1 MVFAQEVEHFLGLS
15 GFCKGGVAAQIAEHD
30 DNVAAMTFEDLL
42 VPVRDDQ
49 FGKLGCQ
56 EPLQP
61 PDAAQFVDLLGDPR
75 FQAAVELRDLLGAL
89 AQFTEQPRVFHCDDR
104 LRRETLQQRDLFL

>member
-49 FGKLGCQ
+49 LGKLRRE

-61 PDAAQFVDLLGDPR
+61 PNAPQLLDLLGER
-75 FQAAVELRDLLGAL
+75 
-89 AQFTEQPRVFHCDDR
+89 R
-104 LRRETLQQRDLFL
+104 L